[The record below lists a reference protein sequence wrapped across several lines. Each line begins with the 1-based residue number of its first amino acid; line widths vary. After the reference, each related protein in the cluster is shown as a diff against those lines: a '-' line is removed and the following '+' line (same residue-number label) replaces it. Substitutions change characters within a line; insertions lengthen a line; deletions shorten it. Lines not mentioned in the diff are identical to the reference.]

1 MSDRLSAS
9 DSRFAVLV
17 CCYVAIQSD
26 QASTFSTSLFF
37 SLLRERV
44 SKAMIGVVVEELKK
58 TGLLAVATNRMN
70 EPKFNPVGEPFFVP
84 TMKLLELVERDL
96 TSKKISASHRLEQ
109 ILGVPVSSVANNSLD
124 TWVPI
129 VDDNDNLE
137 RKEAISAVEEI
148 IVRVEGDN
156 GFAATNPS
164 ARDSILYSLRTGV
177 EMLKNHTPSREQVT
191 ANILKPL
198 KYIGDLFAKHTIGE
212 LAKKATE
219 KLVLW
224 LSGF

>member
-9 DSRFAVLV
+9 DSRVAVLV
-17 CCYVAIQSD
+17 CCYVAVQSD

-44 SKAMIGVVVEELKK
+44 SKAMISVIVEELKK

-70 EPKFNPVGEPFFVP
+70 EPRFNPVGEPFFIP
-84 TMKLLELVERDL
+84 TMKLLDLVERDL

-109 ILGVPVSSVANNSLD
+109 ILGVPVSSVANNSSD
-124 TWVPI
+124 TWTPI
-129 VDDNDNLE
+129 VDDNDNSQ
-137 RKEAISAVEEI
+137 RKEAISAVEEV

-164 ARDSILYSLRTGV
+164 ARDSILYSLRTGA
-177 EMLKNHTPSREQVT
+177 EMLKNHTPSREQVS
-191 ANILKPL
+191 ALLLKPL
-198 KYIGDLFAKHTIGE
+198 KYLGDLFAKHAISE
-212 LAKKATE
+212 LTKKATD
-219 KLVLW
+219 KLLAW